1 MSQDASQPNGR
12 PRRVGARPDAGR
24 RVVLLSAVL
33 LAGVALLAPVVAAH
47 QPIHANGLLPGWLL
61 VLLFAACTV
70 FVVEI
75 EIRREAHAFTF
86 SEIPLT
92 IALYLASPVG
102 LVLSR
107 AVGEM
112 VVLVPKL
119 RSTRKVLFNLA
130 LFAFESVAALT
141 VFGLLCHTADITVAR
156 TWLAAV
162 AAVLTADVIGWI
174 CVSTVIVWHGGEHE
188 ALTTVIV
195 GVGTA
200 VANTSLAL
208 AASLLIHFNS
218 AAAVLLVAIGGVLY
232 AAYRGY
238 SALAQRYASLQL
250 LYEFTRAVGGAR
262 RAESVLT
269 AILEQVRRALRA
281 DVAEILLV
289 GLDGERCLRMRLSGD
304 GEVTSEMT
312 DGGGP
317 FWERVVEGH
326 EVLLVA
332 RPGRRATRRSA
343 ERVEMLAELEVRDL
357 AVAPLYG
364 EEGVGGY
371 LLVADR
377 LSEGS
382 TFDSGDVRLLEAL
395 ANHAAVALENGR
407 LVERVARE
415 VREREYQAA
424 HDALTGLANRT
435 SFVDTVRDA
444 LVRCGPL
451 GVAVMLMDLDRFKD
465 VNDTLGHD
473 TGDEVLSLVAA
484 RLSGALGDSATVA
497 RLGGD
502 EFAILVPGIA
512 DVETARRLAFE
523 ARSVLVPP
531 FALRGVALEISGSI
545 GITVAP
551 QHGTD
556 AHTLLKRA
564 DIAMY
569 SAKREPG
576 GIDVY
581 DADSDENT
589 VTRLALV
596 GALRE
601 AIEHEQLQ
609 VYYQPKVRLSDERV
623 VGAEAL
629 VRWFHPE
636 HGFMSPDV
644 FIAIAERTGLIGS
657 LTRFVA
663 REAIAQCKEWNDNG
677 YELSIAVNLS
687 AVSLLDMTTPDLFA
701 ELLDELQLD
710 PSRLVLEIT
719 ETTIMEPARSMA
731 AIERLAALGVQLS
744 IDDFG
749 TGYSSLSHLQRLP
762 VQEIKVDRSF
772 VMTMGANES
781 DAAIVKSIVDLG
793 HNLGLRVVAEGVE
806 DRVSW
811 DLLARQR
818 CDIAEGYFMSRPI
831 PADAFNEWLHGWE
844 PRRIEPITR
853 MERAVTSIGRW
864 R

>member
-1 MSQDASQPNGR
+1 L
-12 PRRVGARPDAGR
+12 
-24 RVVLLSAVL
+24 LLSAIL
-33 LAGVALLAPVVAAH
+33 LLGLAVLAPIAADH
-47 QPIHANGLLPGWLL
+47 EPIHANGILPAWLM
-61 VLLFAACTV
+61 VVLFAVCTT

-92 IALYLASPVG
+92 VALYLASPLG

-119 RSTRKVLFNLA
+119 RSARKVLFNLA
-130 LFAFESVAALT
+130 LFSCESAAALS
-141 VFGLLCHTADITVAR
+141 VFGLLCHTADITVPR

-162 AAVLTADVIGWI
+162 AAMLTADVIGWV
-174 CVSTVIVWHGGEHE
+174 CVSTVISWHGGERE
-188 ALTTVIV
+188 SLTTVIV

-208 AASLLIHFNS
+208 AAGLLIHFSS
-218 AAAVLLVAIGGVLY
+218 AAVILLLAIGGVLY

-238 SALAQRYASLQL
+238 SSLAQRYASLQL
-250 LYEFTRAVGGAR
+250 LYDFTRAVSGGR

-281 DVAEILLV
+281 DIAELVLV
-289 GLDGERCLRMRLSGD
+289 GLDGERCLRMRLSGEND
-304 GEVTSEMT
+304 VTSAMV
-312 DGGGP
+312 DAASGAP
-317 FWERVVEGH
+317 FWDKVVERH
-326 EVLLVA
+326 EVVLV
-332 RPGRRATRRSA
+332 PRASRRSGRA
-343 ERVEMLAELEVRDL
+343 ELLRELEVQDL
-357 AVAPLYG
+357 AIAPLFG
-364 EEGVGGY
+364 EEGVAGY

-377 LSEGS
+377 LGDTS
-382 TFDSGDVRLLEAL
+382 TFDGGDARLLEAL
-395 ANHAAVALENGR
+395 ANHAGVALENGR

-424 HDALTGLANRT
+424 HDALTGLRNRT
-435 SFVDTVRDA
+435 SFVDSVRDS
-444 LVRCGPL
+444 LSRSGDN

-465 VNDTLGHD
+465 VNDALGHD
-473 TGDEVLSLVAA
+473 TGDEVLCLVAA
-484 RLSGALGDSATVA
+484 RLSGALGDGASVA

-502 EFAILVPGIA
+502 EFAIVVPGIA
-512 DVETARRLAFE
+512 DIDTARELAAE
-523 ARSVLVPP
+523 ARSVLLPP
-531 FALRGVALEISGSI
+531 FSVRGVALEVSGSI

-551 QHGTD
+551 LHGED

-569 SAKREPG
+569 SAKREPS

-601 AIEHEQLQ
+601 AIDHAQLQ
-609 VYYQPKVRLSDERV
+609 VYYQPKVRLADEHV

-644 FIAIAERTGLIGS
+644 FVAIAERTGLIGP
-657 LTRFVA
+657 LTRYVA
-663 REAIAQCKEWNDNG
+663 RAAIAQCKEWNDAG
-677 YELSIAVNLS
+677 YDLSIAVNLS
-687 AVSLLDMTTPDLFA
+687 AVSLLDASAPDLFG
-701 ELLDELQLD
+701 ELLGEFGLD
-710 PSRLVLEIT
+710 PAKLTLEIT

-731 AIERLAALGVQLS
+731 AIERLAALGLQLS

-811 DLLARQR
+811 DRLARQR
-818 CDIAEGYFMSRPI
+818 CDIAQGYFMSRPI
-831 PADAFNEWLHGWE
+831 PAEAFNEWLHDWE
-844 PRRIEPITR
+844 PRRIDPIASV
-853 MERAVTSIGRW
+853 ERAVTSIGRW

>member
-1 MSQDASQPNGR
+1 MSQEAPQPNGR
-12 PRRVGARPDAGR
+12 SVRGGARPDAGI
-24 RVVLLSAVL
+24 RVAILSAAL
-33 LAGVALLAPVVAAH
+33 LVGTGLLAPVVAAH
-47 QPIHANGLLPGWLL
+47 PVIHANGLLPPWLL
-61 VLLFAACTV
+61 VALFAACAIFT
-70 FVVEI
+70 VEI

-92 IALYLASPVG
+92 IALYLASPVA
-102 LVLSR
+102 LVVSR
-107 AVGEM
+107 AIGEM
-112 VVLVPKL
+112 AVVVPKQ
-119 RSTRKVLFNLA
+119 RSARKVMFNFA
-130 LFAFESVAALT
+130 LFTFESVAALA
-141 VFGLLCHTADITVAR
+141 VFGLLCHTADITQPR

-162 AAVLTADVIGWI
+162 AAVLTADVVGWSS
-174 CVSTVIVWHGGEHE
+174 VSTVIAWHGGERE
-188 ALTTVIV
+188 ALTTMVV

-218 AAAVLLVAIGGVLY
+218 AAAILLVVIGGVLY
-232 AAYRGY
+232 AAYHGY
-238 SALAQRYASLQL
+238 SALAQRYASLHL
-250 LYEFTRAVGGAR
+250 LYDFTRAVSGAR

-281 DVAEILLV
+281 DIAEIMLV

-304 GEVTSEMT
+304 SDVTSEMV
-312 DGGGP
+312 DAGGP
-317 FWERVVEGH
+317 FWSRVVEGR
-326 EVLLVA
+326 EALLVT
-332 RPGRRATRRSA
+332 RPGRRRGGRSSA
-343 ERVEMLAELEVRDL
+343 RAELLIEFGVRDL

-364 EEGVGGY
+364 EEGVAGY

-377 LSEGS
+377 LNEGA
-382 TFDSGDVRLLEAL
+382 TFDSGDGRLLEAL

-407 LVERVARE
+407 LVDRVARE

-435 SFVDTVRDA
+435 SFVDRVRDA
-444 LVRCGPL
+444 LGRGQAP
-451 GVAVMLMDLDRFKD
+451 GVGVMLMDLDRFKD

-473 TGDEVLSLVAA
+473 TGDEVLSLVAS

-512 DVETARRLAFE
+512 DVETAHEVAAQ

-531 FALRGVALEISGSI
+531 FALRGVSLEIAGSI

-551 QHGTD
+551 LHGTD

-569 SAKREPG
+569 SAKREPS
-576 GIDVY
+576 GIAVY
-581 DADSDENT
+581 DAETDENT

-601 AIEHEQLQ
+601 AIDHQQLQ
-609 VYYQPKVRLSDERV
+609 VYYQPKVRISDERV

-644 FIAIAERTGLIGS
+644 FVAIAERTGLIGS
-657 LTRFVA
+657 LTRLVA

-677 YELSIAVNLS
+677 YDMSIAVNLS
-687 AVSLLDMTTPDLFA
+687 ALGLLDMSTPDLFA
-701 ELLDELQLD
+701 DLLAEIGLE
-710 PSRLVLEIT
+710 PSKLTLEIT
-719 ETTIMEPARSMA
+719 ETTIMEPARSVA
-731 AIERLAALGVQLS
+731 AIERLAALGVRLS

-781 DAAIVKSIVDLG
+781 DVAIVKSIVDLG
-793 HNLGLRVVAEGVE
+793 HNLGLKVVAEGVE

-811 DLLARQR
+811 DLLARQC
-818 CDIAEGYFMSRPI
+818 CDIAQGYFMSRPI
-831 PADAFNEWLHGWE
+831 PADAFNEWLQGWE
-844 PRRIEPITR
+844 PRRIEPITQL
-853 MERAVTSIGRW
+853 ERAVTAIGHW